1 MKRLIIVMAM
11 LLVMVSC
18 GSQEPE
24 IFDNGKPGQ
33 ITVRVFND
41 QNKNHVWDEGEP
53 GVVDQVSVVQ
63 GSHCP
68 TGKPREEL
76 LILTTNVDGLAV
88 FSNLAAG
95 RYCISYMGTKV
106 STTAV
111 SGWAYLDSE
120 EESEVHFGLRLD

>member
-1 MKRLIIVMAM
+1 MKKLVIGLG
-11 LLVMVSC
+11 LLLFLAACSAP
-18 GSQEPE
+18 EPE

-33 ITVRVFND
+33 ITVRIYND

-53 GVVDQVSVVQ
+53 GVVDQVSVGQ
-63 GSHCP
+63 GSYCP
-68 TGKPREEL
+68 TGKPREER
-76 LILTTNVDGLAV
+76 LIQTTGGDGLAV

-120 EESEVHFGLRLD
+120 EESEVHFGVLAD

>member
-1 MKRLIIVMAM
+1 MKKLVIGLGILIFLAG
-11 LLVMVSC
+11 C
-18 GSQEPE
+18 GSPEPE

-33 ITVRVFND
+33 ITVRIYND
-41 QNKNHVWDEGEP
+41 QNKNHVWDEGET

-68 TGKPREEL
+68 TGKPREDR
-76 LILTTNVDGLAV
+76 LIQTTGGDGLAV

-95 RYCISYMGTKV
+95 RYCISYLGTKV

-120 EESEVHFGLRLD
+120 EESEVHFGVLAD